1 METSPVLNGILVG
14 WFLALWVCARLIDVS
29 VPVTSNSASRLSN
42 PGPYCS
48 HSANADNQW
57 QEVEG
62 DHRTTFVLR
71 DKIDAVLTS
80 SRDLRT
86 IARWFVQ
93 QIRMDHLIAD
103 VLSCEHVWLT
113 IFGVSVAG
121 AIAHL
126 LMFNPFITMESA
138 PTEYLTE
145 MKRAETTYIQEMMRQ
160 PSFYEWTYRVTDAT
174 IFAVWF
180 TLVWSV
186 SSLTI
191 SANQR
196 FEMIAKFISKTLDEG
211 EDSKK
216 LSTPSKQ
223 EEIDN
228 EQSEEDPHDVRL
240 LMKRLILVL
249 MACFLTATAMTS
261 FGLTSFKAMHILYA
275 LIFTVEG
282 LEVLVRS
289 AYVTYRVAWWQ
300 LMAYAALGNSEA
312 FRKRAYG
319 ARRIADV
326 LFDTL
331 SVVQYVLY
339 LSVDNPFSC
348 SLNQSLKTPIFL
360 THEVV
365 RFEELISQI
374 HSGTNVAAL
383 SPLYGEREA
392 FFKEQKL
399 SEIGYYH
406 ILYHS

>member
-1 METSPVLNGILVG
+1 METSPVLNGVLVG
-14 WFLALWVCARLIDVS
+14 WFLALWVCARLIDVG
-29 VPVTSNSASRLSN
+29 VPMTSNSASRLGN
-42 PGPYCS
+42 AGPYCPYS
-48 HSANADNQW
+48 GDANDQW
-57 QEVEG
+57 REVEG
-62 DHRTTFVLR
+62 DHRAAFVLR
-71 DKIDAVLTS
+71 EKIGAVLTS
-80 SRDLRT
+80 SRA
-86 IARWFVQ
+86 IVHWFVQ

-121 AIAHL
+121 AVAHL
-126 LMFNPFITMESA
+126 LMFDPFITMENA
-138 PTEYLTE
+138 PAEYLAE
-145 MKRAETTYIQEMMRQ
+145 MKRAETTYIQEVMRKYVVEKLLVLTYVVVRSQ
-160 PSFYEWTYRVTDAT
+160 DRDSLTTVRQSSFVYESTSRLFFEWTYRVTDAA
-174 IFAVWF
+174 IFAIWF

-196 FEMIAKFISKTLDEG
+196 FEMIAKFISKTLDED
-211 EDSKK
+211 EASKK

-223 EEIDN
+223 EQIDN
-228 EQSEEDPHDVRL
+228 EQAEENPNGVQL

-300 LMAYAALGNSEA
+300 LVAYAALGNSEA

-326 LFDTL
+326 LFDSL

-339 LSVDNPFSC
+339 LISELMLWARIC
-348 SLNQSLKTPIFL
+348 SSKDIVGSRWYRCF
-360 THEVV
+360 
-365 RFEELISQI
+365 
-374 HSGTNVAAL
+374 
-383 SPLYGEREA
+383 
-392 FFKEQKL
+392 
-399 SEIGYYH
+399 GYACC
-406 ILYHS
+406 

>member
-1 METSPVLNGILVG
+1 METSPVLNGVLVG
-14 WFLALWVCARLIDVS
+14 WFLALWVCARLIDVG
-29 VPVTSNSASRLSN
+29 VPMTSNSASRLGN
-42 PGPYCS
+42 AGPYCPYS
-48 HSANADNQW
+48 GDANDQW
-57 QEVEG
+57 REGPYVHNSVEG
-62 DHRTTFVLR
+62 DHRAAFVLR
-71 DKIDAVLTS
+71 EKIGAVLTS
-80 SRDLRT
+80 SRDIRA
-86 IARWFVQ
+86 IVHWFVQ

-121 AIAHL
+121 AVAHL
-126 LMFNPFITMESA
+126 LMFDPFITMESA
-138 PTEYLTE
+138 PAEYLAE
-145 MKRAETTYIQEMMRQ
+145 MKRAETTYIQEVMRQ
-160 PSFYEWTYRVTDAT
+160 SSFVYESTSRLFFEWTYRVTDAA
-174 IFAVWF
+174 IFAIWF

-196 FEMIAKFISKTLDEG
+196 FEMIAKFISKTLDED
-211 EDSKK
+211 EATKK

-223 EEIDN
+223 EQIDN
-228 EQSEEDPHDVRL
+228 EQAEENPNGVQL

-282 LEVLVRS
+282 LEVLLRS

-300 LMAYAALGNSEA
+300 LVAYAALGNSEA

-326 LFDTL
+326 LFDSL

-339 LSVDNPFSC
+339 LSVDDPFSC
-348 SLNQSLKTPIFL
+348 SLNQCLKNLIFFAY
-360 THEVV
+360 EV
-365 RFEELISQI
+365 RF
-374 HSGTNVAAL
+374 A
-383 SPLYGEREA
+383 
-392 FFKEQKL
+392 
-399 SEIGYYH
+399 EIF
-406 ILYHS
+406 S